1 LYIYMY
7 VYTYIYIHTQTYIC
21 THTQAPDALYDVVT
35 RLAEACTEYATL
47 RRRVLGDDGV
57 AEREGVLQEGE
68 VERGRESDSE
78 RSRSSSAMEVGHGGL
93 SVGGGGREGGEGE
106 GEGGEG
112 GRFIQSRERGIVGK
126 GGGGEEGTMGY
137 WNAMEAL
144 SQSRSAL
151 QLASR
156 MGL

>member
-1 LYIYMY
+1 
-7 VYTYIYIHTQTYIC
+7 
-21 THTQAPDALYDVVT
+21 VVT

-78 RSRSSSAMEVGHGGL
+78 RSGSSSAMEVGHGGL
-93 SVGGGGREGGEGE
+93 SVGGGGR
-106 GEGGEG
+106 
-112 GRFIQSRERGIVGK
+112 FIQSRKRGIVGG

>member
-1 LYIYMY
+1 
-7 VYTYIYIHTQTYIC
+7 
-21 THTQAPDALYDVVT
+21 
-35 RLAEACTEYATL
+35 
-47 RRRVLGDDGV
+47 
-57 AEREGVLQEGE
+57 
-68 VERGRESDSE
+68 
-78 RSRSSSAMEVGHGGL
+78 MEVGHGGL

>member
-1 LYIYMY
+1 M
-7 VYTYIYIHTQTYIC
+7 
-21 THTQAPDALYDVVT
+21 VT

-78 RSRSSSAMEVGHGGL
+78 RSGSSSAMEVGHGGL
-93 SVGGGGREGGEGE
+93 SLGGGGR
-106 GEGGEG
+106 GEG
-112 GRFIQSRERGIVGK
+112 GRFIQSRERGIVGG

-137 WNAMEAL
+137 WEAMEAL
-144 SQSRSAL
+144 SQSRSTL